1 VVPSRDA
8 CCARQDFTRTGLHA
22 LGPQPDGT
30 VASNVTLTQKAS
42 EEPSLRRSVTPWGSF
57 SWGYSD
63 VGADIFVGLGLVLG
77 AAAGASNVAFL
88 FAGLVYV
95 CIGLAYT
102 ELAAAYPVAGG
113 GQYFVFRG
121 LGDIFGFIAGWAV
134 LLDFTIDIVLFAW
147 SCIDYLSKLVPILS
161 FTAHPWVHFLVVF
174 GVIAGLAILNI
185 IGVRESS
192 AFNELVSGLDV
203 VSETSI
209 LFFGFLFAFQP
220 QLLIHTMQMSWPS
233 PFNLMNGVSL
243 AIISFVGL
251 ESISQAAQ
259 ETQRPASVIP
269 RTSISLILTIL
280 IFALAYSNLA
290 LGMQPWHAI
299 PPDAHGH
306 AQALWHYLG
315 SEDNNGAAVAVLA
328 SYVPYFG
335 ALAALYVPVLGAI
348 LLLISSNS
356 GVFGSSRIAYAMS
369 GTQLLPS
376 IFQRVHPKFRT
387 PVVSIASFC
396 GVAIV
401 ELIFASLPSL
411 SPAVRSAY
419 TRLFRGEDGIT
430 FLGDLYAFGAAASY
444 SFVFIALIA
453 LRLFDSQSPRRFKMP
468 FNVPFTFRGNRVEFP
483 VVAVIGFFGIVSIL
497 VFTMITHEIGR
508 VAGPLWI
515 IFGICGYLLY
525 RKRKGLPVF
534 HSQKRDWRRA
544 QINILQEA
552 GELEMMDDYLINVR
566 QMDERKAAGL
576 AK

>member
-1 VVPSRDA
+1 MAAS
-8 CCARQDFTRTGLHA
+8 
-22 LGPQPDGT
+22 
-30 VASNVTLTQKAS
+30 VASRAVT
-42 EEPSLRRSVTPWGSF
+42 EPSLRRSVTPWGSF

-161 FTAHPWVHFLVVF
+161 FTAHPWVHFLVVLC
-174 GVIAGLAILNI
+174 VIAGLAALNI

-203 VSETSI
+203 VSETAI
-209 LFFGFLFAFQP
+209 LFFGFLFAFDP
-220 QLLIHTMQMSWPS
+220 SLLLHTMHVAWPS
-233 PFNLMNGVSL
+233 PFALMNGVSL

-280 IFALAYSNLA
+280 IFALGYSNLA
-290 LGMQPWHAI
+290 LGMHPWH
-299 PPDAHGH
+299 PLPSDALGH
-306 AQALWHYLG
+306 PQQLWHYLG

-328 SYVPYFG
+328 SYVPYWG
-335 ALAALYVPVLGAI
+335 AIAALYVPVLGAI

-369 GTQLLPS
+369 GTKLLPS
-376 IFQRVHPKFRT
+376 LFQKVHPRFRT
-387 PVVSIASFC
+387 PAVSICVFC
-396 GVAIV
+396 GVAIF

-411 SPAVRSAY
+411 SPSVKDTYRHF
-419 TRLFRGEDGIT
+419 FRGEDGIT

-453 LRLFDSQSPRRFKMP
+453 LRLNDSQSPRKFKMP
-468 FNVPFTFRGNRVEFP
+468 LNVPFTYRGNRVEFP
-483 VVAVIGFFGIVSIL
+483 IVAAIGFAGIVSIL
-497 VFTMITHEIGR
+497 VFTMLTHEIGR
-508 VAGPLWI
+508 IAGPTWI
-515 IFGICGYLLY
+515 ILGIIGYIVY
-525 RKRKGLPVF
+525 RRGKGLPMF
-534 HSQKRDWRRA
+534 RSQSHDWRKA
-544 QINILQEA
+544 QINILREA
-552 GELEMMDDYLINVR
+552 GELEIMDEYLANVRRMDD
-566 QMDERKAAGL
+566 RKAA
-576 AK
+576 AAAPKP

>member
-1 VVPSRDA
+1 VAGVSTA
-8 CCARQDFTRTGLHA
+8 
-22 LGPQPDGT
+22 GP
-30 VASNVTLTQKAS
+30 TLRRP

-77 AAAGASNVAFL
+77 AAAGASNIAFL

-147 SCIDYLSKLVPILS
+147 SCIDYLSKLIPILS
-161 FTAHPWVHFLVVF
+161 FTAHPWVHFIVVF
-174 GVIAGLAILNI
+174 LVIGGLATLNI

-192 AFNELVSGLDV
+192 AFNELVSGMDV
-203 VSETSI
+203 VSETTI

-220 QLLIHTMQMSWPS
+220 QLLIHTMQTAWPT

-280 IFALAYSNLA
+280 IFALSYSNLA

-315 SEDNNGAAVAVLA
+315 NEDNNGAAVAVLA
-328 SYVPYFG
+328 SNVPYFG
-335 ALAALYVPVLGAI
+335 ALAALYVPLLGAI

-369 GTQLLPS
+369 GTRLLPS
-376 IFQRVHPKFRT
+376 IFQRVHPRFRT
-387 PVVSIASFC
+387 PVVSIATFC
-396 GVAIV
+396 GFAII
-401 ELIFASLPSL
+401 ELIFAALPSL
-411 SPAVRSAY
+411 SPPVHHLYARF
-419 TRLFRGEDGIT
+419 FRGEDGIT

-453 LRLFDSQSPRRFKMP
+453 LRFNDSQSPRRFKMP
-468 FNVPFTFRGNRVEFP
+468 FNIPLQYKGNRVEFP
-483 VVAVIGFFGIVSIL
+483 IVAVIGFLGIVSIL

-508 VAGPLWI
+508 IAGPSWI
-515 IFGICGYLLY
+515 LLGFIGYLVY
-525 RKRKGLPVF
+525 RKRKGLPMF
-534 HSQKRDWRRA
+534 RSQKHDWRRA

-552 GELEMMDDYLINVR
+552 GELEMMDEYLVNVKR
-566 QMDERKAAGL
+566 MDEQQALLGASQP
-576 AK
+576 

>member
-1 VVPSRDA
+1 MA
-8 CCARQDFTRTGLHA
+8 
-22 LGPQPDGT
+22 
-30 VASNVTLTQKAS
+30 ASAAGKPM

-161 FTAHPWVHFLVVF
+161 FTAHPLVHFLVVL
-174 GVIAGLAILNI
+174 GIIAGLAMLNI

-220 QLLIHTMQMSWPS
+220 QLLIHTMQISWPS
-233 PFNLMNGVSL
+233 SFNLMNGVSL

-269 RTSISLILTIL
+269 RSSISLILTIL

-290 LGMQPWHAI
+290 LGMQAWHPI

-315 SEDNNGAAVAVLA
+315 NEENNGAAVAVLA
-328 SYVPYFG
+328 ANVPYFG

-376 IFQRVHPKFRT
+376 IFRRVHPRFRT

-396 GVAIV
+396 GVAII

-411 SPAVRSAY
+411 SPHVRTIYA
-419 TRLFRGEDGIT
+419 RLFRGESGIT

-444 SFVFIALIA
+444 SFVFVALIA
-453 LRLFDSQSPRRFKMP
+453 LRLNDPQSPRRFKMP
-468 FNVPFTFRGNRVEFP
+468 FNIPFTYKGNRVEFP
-483 VVAVIGFFGIVSIL
+483 VVAVIGFAGIVSIL
-497 VFTMITHEIGR
+497 VFTMITHELGR
-508 VAGPLWI
+508 VAGPAWI
-515 IFGICGYLLY
+515 LLGLVGYLIY
-525 RKRKGLPVF
+525 RRKKRLPVF
-534 HSQKRDWRRA
+534 RSQPHNWRKA
-544 QINILQEA
+544 QTNILLEA
-552 GELEMMDDYLINVR
+552 GELEMMDEYLANVKI
-566 QMDERKAAGL
+566 MDARRAAERSP
-576 AK
+576 